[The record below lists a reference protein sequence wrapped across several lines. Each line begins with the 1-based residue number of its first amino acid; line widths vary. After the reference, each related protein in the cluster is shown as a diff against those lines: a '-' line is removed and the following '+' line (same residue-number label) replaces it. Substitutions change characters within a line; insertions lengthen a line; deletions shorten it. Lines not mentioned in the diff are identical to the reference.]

1 MNPVMVLSTRREL
14 LQVGLGVV
22 FPALLPTGMRSKERA
37 WRTRRERAGLSH
49 TTHVGRPPAC
59 AHSVLAQPN
68 HVWILRRSK
77 AQRLSPED
85 PAAEILLLCEPQ
97 ELLFFAF
104 ANCSTAHSLALSRPG
119 AEPLPPLGCDAPR
132 SLRAE
137 RFCICSFPLFQTGTT
152 LWSFVPITQQGDGG
166 QAGQAR
172 EQFQSHTRCTPGNCP
187 HPCETEG
194 SFTPPDPSAGVG
206 PPARPS
212 PNLRAREEW
221 GQGQDLGSGREMVGI
236 LGLAFREQTAASSLA
251 PKQRAEL
258 KETKGGESIWGPTE
272 PLSSAQL
279 SSWQGGCFGNVCFG
293 KEGPSLAL

>member
-1 MNPVMVLSTRREL
+1 MMVLSTRREL

-68 HVWILRRSK
+68 HVWILQRSK

-104 ANCSTAHSLALSRPG
+104 PNCSTAHSLALSRPG

-152 LWSFVPITQQGDGG
+152 LRSFVPITQQGDGG

-172 EQFQSHTRCTPGNCP
+172 EQLQSHTRCTPGNCP

-194 SFTPPDPSAGVG
+194 SFTPPRPLCGCGTTSTAITQPPSAGGVG
-206 PPARPS
+206 SGPGFGVGEGDGGNSGVGFPGTNCCLLPRS
-212 PNLRAREEW
+212 QTKGRTERNKRRRIY
-221 GQGQDLGSGREMVGI
+221 LGSDR
-236 LGLAFREQTAASSLA
+236 AA
-251 PKQRAEL
+251 QC
-258 KETKGGESIWGPTE
+258 
-272 PLSSAQL
+272 SSAQL
-279 SSWQGGCFGNVCFG
+279 VAGGLFWKC
-293 KEGPSLAL
+293 LLW

>member
-1 MNPVMVLSTRREL
+1 MMVLSTRREL

-152 LWSFVPITQQGDGG
+152 LRSFVPITQQGEGG

-172 EQFQSHTRCTPGNCP
+172 EQLQSHTRCTPGNCP

-194 SFTPPDPSAGVG
+194 SFTLPDPSRVWDHQHGHHPTSERGRSGV
-206 PPARPS
+206 
-212 PNLRAREEW
+212 RAR
-221 GQGQDLGSGREMVGI
+221 
-236 LGLAFREQTAASSLA
+236 
-251 PKQRAEL
+251 
-258 KETKGGESIWGPTE
+258 IWGRGGRWWE
-272 PLSSAQL
+272 FWGWLS
-279 SSWQGGCFGNVCFG
+279 GN
-293 KEGPSLAL
+293 KLLPPPSLPNKGQN